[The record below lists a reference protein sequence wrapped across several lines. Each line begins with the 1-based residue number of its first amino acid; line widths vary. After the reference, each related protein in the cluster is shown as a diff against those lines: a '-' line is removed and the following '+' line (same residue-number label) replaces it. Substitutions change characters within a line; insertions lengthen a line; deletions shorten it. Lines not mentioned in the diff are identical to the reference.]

1 MKPLRRPSLRALQA
15 PALGL
20 ALLFMLGAT
29 PWLALI
35 WLFTWLLHRWLPK
48 APAARRIGLVAEL
61 VAVVVLA
68 LGVWELPLLLRASN
82 ETHTSVYLFTSPY
95 LMQLIV
101 LQAICVVGAW
111 EYLQR
116 TRDARRDTHAL
127 HLREQQLAKEVD
139 AARLQLL
146 QAQVEPHFLFNTL
159 AHLRRLASTDVP
171 AARAM
176 LAELLQVLAEALP
189 SLREAQTRLGSE
201 LRLVRAYLG
210 LHQRRMG
217 EERLR
222 LRFEVQPGLDA
233 AVLPSTALLTL
244 VENAVKHGIA
254 PLVEGGEIAVRV
266 QAEAGRLLLEV
277 ADTGRGMGQGGGHG
291 TGLANLRA
299 RLRALHGDAA
309 SLSLHLNEPRGLVAR
324 IELPW
329 VASA

>member
-1 MKPLRRPSLRALQA
+1 MKHSLRPTLGALQW

-20 ALLFMLGAT
+20 ALLFLLGAT

-35 WLFTWLLHRWLPK
+35 WLFTWLLHRWLPEGGT
-48 APAARRIGLVAEL
+48 ARRMALVGE
-61 VAVVVLA
+61 VIAVVLLVMLVWVGTVLA
-68 LGVWELPLLLRASN
+68 FGDER
-82 ETHTSVYLFTSPY
+82 FQTSPY
-95 LMQLIV
+95 LIQLIV
-101 LQAICVVGAW
+101 LQAICVVGGY
-111 EYLQR
+111 EYLLR
-116 TRDARRDTHAL
+116 ARDARRDTHAL
-127 HLREQQLAKEVD
+127 RLREQQLAKEVD

-189 SLREAQTRLGSE
+189 SLREAQTTMARE
-201 LRLVRAYLG
+201 LLLVRAYLA

-217 EERLR
+217 EGRLR
-222 LRFEVQPGLDA
+222 LRYEVQDGLDA
-233 AVLPSTALLTL
+233 AVLPSTSLLTL

-254 PLVEGGEIAVRV
+254 PLVEGGEIAVRA
-266 QAEAGRLLLEV
+266 QRDGGQLLLEV
-277 ADTGRGMGQGGGHG
+277 ADTGRGMGESGGHG

-309 SLSLHLNEPRGLVAR
+309 ALSLHLNEPRGLVAR
-324 IELPW
+324 VRLPW
-329 VASA
+329 QESA

>member
-35 WLFTWLLHRWLPK
+35 WLFTWLLHRWLPE
-48 APAARRIGLVAEL
+48 APTARRVGLL
-61 VAVVVLA
+61 VEVLLVVLLVFGLSSL
-68 LGVWELPLLLRASN
+68 LGL
-82 ETHTSVYLFTSPY
+82 SVTDRHFEISPY
-95 LMQLIV
+95 LLQLVV

-127 HLREQQLAKEVD
+127 QLREQQLAKEVD

-266 QAEAGRLLLEV
+266 QAEGGRLLLEV

-309 SLSLHLNEPRGLVAR
+309 SLGLRLNEPRGLVAR

-329 VASA
+329 VESA